1 MAATKRNAGLTSV
14 LPRATLNDEELVKNN
29 AKNSCGWPATFDG
42 QPLNTLSNCFV
53 CPPPCHAEN
62 ARLQENAA
70 GLDLPDF
77 QHDSAQFPA
86 VDGLLADLLLR
97 VRGSTLGHRSP
108 GRPLHRMRSQMPR
121 KVQGFAQR
129 RLSPK

>member
-1 MAATKRNAGLTSV
+1 MWVAV
-14 LPRATLNDEELVKNN
+14 
-29 AKNSCGWPATFDG
+29 ATFDG

-53 CPPPCHAEN
+53 RPLSPLCHAEN

>member
-1 MAATKRNAGLTSV
+1 MWV
-14 LPRATLNDEELVKNN
+14 
-29 AKNSCGWPATFDG
+29 ATFDG

-53 CPPPCHAEN
+53 RPLSLLCHAEN